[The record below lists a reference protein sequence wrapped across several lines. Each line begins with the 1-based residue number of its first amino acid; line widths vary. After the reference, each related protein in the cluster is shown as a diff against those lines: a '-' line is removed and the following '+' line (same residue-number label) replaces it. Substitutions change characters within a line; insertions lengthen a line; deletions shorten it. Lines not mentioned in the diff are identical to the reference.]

1 MFTKRILHKTL
12 LLLAAGACITSC
24 TKPVLD
30 DDFPAGD
37 PPPIGAYT
45 NSDEVAAS
53 ELVAHFP
60 FEGNPNDV
68 KGGVTG
74 GTLTGSASFVAAG
87 RKGQAYQ
94 GANNSFI
101 AYNTAG
107 PLASLASY
115 TVSMWINT
123 QKHDGGAQSVFTVPK
138 GDGSFWG
145 NFFMLI
151 EGAGAS
157 ENRMLVKVHMEKN
170 STPPV
175 PNVEHWLETNGDL
188 RLNDMYGGWRHIAF
202 TYNAATSTFTMYANG
217 NLVPFPEATTKREA
231 ATGQPLG
238 ALAFKDANRF
248 IIGGFQNHLGAPFN
262 GLEPWMLTYTGR
274 LDEFRVYKSALSAQ
288 DLNAVF
294 QLEKQGR

>member
-1 MFTKRILHKTL
+1 MFSKRLIQAPL
-12 LLLAAGACITSC
+12 LLLAAGAMFTSC

-30 DDFPAGD
+30 DDFPKGD

-45 NSDEVAAS
+45 KS
-53 ELVAHFP
+53 EEIAPADLVAFFP
-60 FEGNPNDV
+60 VEGNADDA

-74 GTLTGSASFVAAG
+74 ATVTGSGTFVPG

-94 GANNSFI
+94 GANDAFI

-107 PLASLASY
+107 PLAGLTSY

-123 QKHDGGAQSVFTVPK
+123 QKHDGGAQAVFTVPK
-138 GDGSFWG
+138 ADGSFWG

-151 EGAGAS
+151 EGAGAN

-170 STPPV
+170 VTPPV
-175 PNVEHWLETNGDL
+175 TNVEHWLETSGDL
-188 RLNDMYGGWRHIAF
+188 RLNDMYGSWRHIAF
-202 TYNAATSTFTMYANG
+202 TYDETTSTFAMYTNG
-217 NLVPFPEATTKREA
+217 NLVPFPEATAKREA
-231 ATGQPLG
+231 AAGQPLG

-248 IIGGFQNHLGAPFN
+248 VIGGYQNHLGAPFN
-262 GLEPWMLTYTGR
+262 GLEPWMLTYTGK
-274 LDEFRVYKSALSAQ
+274 LDEFRVYKKALSSQ
-288 DLNAVF
+288 DINALF